1 MTRPARREKSRP
13 PGGRRGAVLVL
24 IVVAM
29 IPIVACMAF
38 AIDMGMLTVAQTQLR
53 DAADAAALAGCRAL
67 NGKPRQQQLNN
78 YTGVAPGRADR
89 DHRPT
94 TSWAIRSRFR
104 NLTLN
109 IGQYAYNSTAQQFQ
123 GSFPSTLTSG
133 NWNMVQAIVTT
144 NLRTAS
150 VSARFSI
157 SRCRTSRPRRRPPIR
172 PRDICVILDYSGSMR
187 FSSLL
192 GTPYSGNTRLQ
203 QPGHGG
209 AGVRPVFRRQRHHRH
224 AGGGRRGP
232 LWKREYLHHLGR
244 RASAGHSRLLYQ

>member
-1 MTRPARREKSRP
+1 MTRGTRRRAVARR
-13 PGGRRGAVLVL
+13 RRGAVLVL

-67 NGKPRQQQLNN
+67 NGNTSNSNNLTTTTASPRPRRPQS
-78 YTGVAPGRADR
+78 P
-89 DHRPT
+89 PT

-123 GSFPSTLTSG
+123 GTFPSTLTSG
-133 NWNMVQAIVTT
+133 NWNMVQAVVTT
-144 NLRTAS
+144 NLTNSLGFGKIFNLTLPNFQATAT
-150 VSARFSI
+150 AAY
-157 SRCRTSRPRRRPPIR
+157 R

-192 GTPYSGNTRLQ
+192 GTPYSGNNRSCNNQDT
-203 QPGHGG
+203 
-209 AGVRPVFRRQRHHRH
+209 VVPVFGAVFHRQRHDRH
-224 AGGGRRGP
+224 AGRRSLGP

-244 RASAGHSRLLYQ
+244 WASGGHTGLLYQ